1 MKFKFSQI
9 VASSLVVSSIFVVG
23 CNKVESNNVTDAS
36 TDESIVQEYKKT
48 IEELQELVS
57 QLKNDSN
64 EIKENTHYYEVENY
78 EQKYDI
84 EDLKKRNLLG
94 DLETI
99 DIYSNKNI
107 DNTNEFEPID
117 SIEISTQLSKEEKLF
132 LLCDKMEEALKK
144 ESGKEIAFHIEDVID
159 EKYAV
164 VSAVEKHPMHS
175 YFYRKKEIEYTLNQ
189 VELKDGWFDKVRVVY
204 DSHTTSI

>member
-9 VASSLVVSSIFVVG
+9 VASSLVVSSIFAVG
-23 CNKVESNNVTDAS
+23 CNKVESNNVTDAG

-64 EIKENTHYYEVENY
+64 EIKENIHYYEVENY
-78 EQKYDI
+78 EQEYDI

-117 SIEISTQLSKEEKLF
+117 SIELSTQLSKEEKLF

-189 VELKDGWFDKVRVVY
+189 VELKDGWFDKVIVVY